1 MNIWQY
7 FNVMDFSIDIWKV
20 VAGLLL
26 SVVAG
31 VCIGIERS
39 MHSNEAGIR
48 AHAILGLASCM
59 LMIISNYAFIA
70 VTNIPGV
77 SFDPSRV
84 ASTVVTGLGII
95 VAGVIFHKGY
105 TPRGVTTAVGL
116 LVTIAVG
123 MCFGSG
129 LFVLGII
136 GTVLCILI
144 QSISHVMNKFPL
156 ERYMVFTA
164 EIVIPNNDYLDKFYK
179 ALFVKKVISF
189 RSKKNENGETVAIMQ
204 FITTRRI
211 KVNEILEIIEKDKNI
226 KMLEKSEEI

>member
-7 FNVMDFSIDIWKV
+7 FKIMDFSIDIWKV
-20 VAGLLL
+20 ILGIIL

-48 AHAILGLASCM
+48 AHAILGLASCI
-59 LMIISNYAFIA
+59 LMVISNYAFIA
-70 VTNIPGV
+70 VSNIPNT

-105 TPRGVTTAVGL
+105 TPRGLTTAAGL

-129 LFVLGII
+129 LFILGIVATI
-136 GTVLCILI
+136 VCILI
-144 QSISHVMNKFPL
+144 QSISHVMNRFPL

-164 EIVIPNNDYLDKFYK
+164 EIVVPDKDYLDKFNK
-179 ALFVKKVISF
+179 ALFVKKIISF
-189 RSKKNENGETVAIMQ
+189 RSRKNENGETVATMQ

-211 KVNEILEIIEKDKNI
+211 HVDEILEIVDKDKNI

>member
-1 MNIWQY
+1 
-7 FNVMDFSIDIWKV
+7 MDFSLDIWKV
-20 VAGLLL
+20 IVGMLL
-26 SVVAG
+26 SVAAG

-70 VTNIPGV
+70 VTNIPNV

-129 LFVLGII
+129 LFILGIV
-136 GTVLCILI
+136 GTIVCILI
-144 QSISHVMNKFPL
+144 QSISHIMNRFPL

-164 EIVIPNNDYLDKFYK
+164 EIVIPDKDYLDKFNK
-179 ALFVKKVISF
+179 ALYVKKIISF
-189 RSKKNENGETVAIMQ
+189 RSKKNENGETTAIMQ

-211 KVNEILEIIEKDKNI
+211 KVDEIVDILDKDKNI
-226 KMLEKSEEI
+226 KMLEKSEDI

>member
-7 FNVMDFSIDIWKV
+7 FKIMDFSLDIWEV
-20 VAGLLL
+20 VLGLLL
-26 SVVAG
+26 SVIAG

-39 MHSNEAGIR
+39 RHSNEAGIR

-59 LMIISNYAFIA
+59 LMIISNYAFISI
-70 VTNIPGV
+70 TSISGV

-105 TPRGVTTAVGL
+105 TPRGLTTAVGL

-129 LFVLGII
+129 LFLLGTI

-144 QSISHVMNKFPL
+144 QSISHIMNKFPL

-164 EIVIPNNDYLDKFYK
+164 EIEIPNKEYLKKFNET
-179 ALFVKKVISF
+179 LFVKKIISF
-189 RSKKNENGETVAIMQ
+189 RSKKNENGKTIAIMQ

-211 KVNEILEIIEKDKNI
+211 KVDEILEIIEKDKNI
-226 KMLEKSEEI
+226 KMLE

>member
-7 FNVMDFSIDIWKV
+7 FNVVDFSLDIWKV
-20 VAGLLL
+20 VVGLLL

-129 LFVLGII
+129 LFILGII
-136 GTVLCILI
+136 GTIVCILI
-144 QSISHVMNKFPL
+144 QSISHIMNRFPL

-164 EIVIPNNDYLDKFYK
+164 EIIVPNKEYLEKFNK
-179 ALFVKKVISF
+179 TLFVKKIISF
-189 RSKKNENGETVAIMQ
+189 RSKKDENGNTIAVMQ

-211 KVNEILEIIEKDKNI
+211 HVDEILTIIEKDKNI